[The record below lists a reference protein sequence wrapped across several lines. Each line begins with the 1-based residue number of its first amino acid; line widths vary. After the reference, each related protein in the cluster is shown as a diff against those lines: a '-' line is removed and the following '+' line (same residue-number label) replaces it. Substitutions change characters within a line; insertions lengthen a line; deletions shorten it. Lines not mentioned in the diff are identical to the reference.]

1 MIPEYTKI
9 VNVVGD
15 ESQNYWGPGPLQ
27 DSWTK
32 EELDNKSAAK
42 GLVKKRVNW
51 YIYKNTGD
59 LVYSQFTG
67 QPLNPL
73 GDEDLLFNMTCYNG
87 VSVDSPDGNLYTQAL
102 NLTSSTVITPYGDWT
117 WDTLKGKAHFYCPEG
132 KCVNDECLGVPVPTW
147 NETLYDAQHA
157 NETTGRNGD
166 NIRS

>member
-1 MIPEYTKI
+1 MIPEYTRV

-32 EELDNKSAAK
+32 EELENKSAAK
-42 GLVKKRVNW
+42 GP
-51 YIYKNTGD
+51 YGT
-59 LVYSQFTG
+59 
-67 QPLNPL
+67 
-73 GDEDLLFNMTCYNG
+73 
-87 VSVDSPDGNLYTQAL
+87 LYTQAL
-102 NLTSSTVITPYGDWT
+102 NLTSPTVITPYGDWT

-147 NETLYDAQHA
+147 IETLYDAQHG